1 MKSVEIKGNVRTDVG
16 SKYAKAERK
25 AERKRLERLNAVY
38 VQMVDNPDDC
48 AKLVKRYKDM

>member
-25 AERKRLERLNAVY
+25 AGIMRLLVIELSARLP
-38 VQMVDNPDDC
+38 VDASIVVFAISC
-48 AKLVKRYKDM
+48 TRYKV